1 METISL
7 HAAWIGIVLGLVA
20 GTVQGMFFHREDWL
34 GGYAAWPRRM
44 IRLAHVSFFGIAFI
58 NLAYAS
64 SVRFLEIEHP
74 SAWPPRLFIVGA
86 VTMPLICYLSAYTKP
101 LRHLFVVP
109 VLSLLAGAIIFL
121 VGVLRA

>member
-1 METISL
+1 METTSL

-58 NLAYAS
+58 NLAYAL
-64 SVRFLEIEHP
+64 SVRFFDIEHP
-74 SAWPPRLFIVGA
+74 SAWPPLLFIAGA
-86 VTMPLICYLSAYTKP
+86 VTMPVVCYLSAYRKP
-101 LRHLFVVP
+101 LRHLFFVP
-109 VLSLLAGAIIFL
+109 VLSLLAGAVIFC